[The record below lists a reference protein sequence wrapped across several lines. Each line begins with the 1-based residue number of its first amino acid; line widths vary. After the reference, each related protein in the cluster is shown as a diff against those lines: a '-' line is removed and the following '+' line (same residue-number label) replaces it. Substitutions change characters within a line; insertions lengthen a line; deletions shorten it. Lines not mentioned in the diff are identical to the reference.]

1 MVPWGEFP
9 VVAIP
14 RLAAALGAC
23 WLALTAMAAPGGLEA
38 GVLEQINF
46 AREHP
51 QAYADQLREYREHF
65 EGRVLYRPGDDA
77 GVLTQEGPSAVD
89 EAIAFL
95 DRQAPL
101 PPLSEGAVLALAAGD
116 LAAMQGAQGGV
127 GHISPDGASPGQRVK
142 RRGGDIY
149 VGESIAYGFDRP
161 DDVVM
166 QLIVD
171 DGVPSRGHR
180 KLLFQKDFR
189 YAGVGCGEHRTY
201 RFMCVV
207 DLSGTPSGMPQLPAG
222 YRLASG
228 G

>member
-1 MVPWGEFP
+1 M
-9 VVAIP
+9 VAIS
-14 RLAAALGAC
+14 RFAAALGAC
-23 WLALTAMAAPGGLEA
+23 WLALTAMSEPGGLEA

-51 QAYADQLREYREHF
+51 QAYADQLREYRDHF
-65 EGRVLYRPGDDA
+65 EGRILYRPGDDA

-95 DRQAPL
+95 ERQAPL
-101 PPLSEGAVLALAAGD
+101 PPLGEGDVLALAARD
-116 LAAMQGAQGGV
+116 LAAMQGAAGGV
-127 GHISPDGASPGQRVK
+127 GHVSPDGASPGQRVK

-149 VGESIAYGFDRP
+149 VGESISYGFDAP

-166 QLIVD
+166 QMIVD
-171 DGVPSRGHR
+171 DGVRDRGHR
-180 KLLFQKDFR
+180 KLLFASQYR

-207 DLSGTPSGMPQLPAG
+207 DLSGTTDGNPVMPAG
-222 YRLASG
+222 YRPG
-228 G
+228 GGS